1 MLLTPLLLANALAAA
16 PPDME
21 HSAYDLGAF
30 FVAPADA
37 STLQTALVCVSSLSI
52 VVINLLRCY

>member
-37 STLQTALVCVSSLSI
+37 STLQTALVCVSS
-52 VVINLLRCY
+52 INLLRCN